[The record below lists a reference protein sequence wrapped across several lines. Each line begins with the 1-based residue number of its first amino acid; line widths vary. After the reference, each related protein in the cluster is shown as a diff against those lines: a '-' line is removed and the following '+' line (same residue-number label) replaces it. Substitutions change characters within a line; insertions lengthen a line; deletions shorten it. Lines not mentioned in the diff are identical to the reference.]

1 MPPSREEI
9 STAWLPLCPKKG
21 ESNFYFRF
29 TNGMR
34 GICSNGVNLILPARV
49 LRTKS

>member
-1 MPPSREEI
+1 
-9 STAWLPLCPKKG
+9 
-21 ESNFYFRF
+21 
-29 TNGMR
+29 MR